1 MLKSDLKT
9 NVDRPHF
16 NPSFL
21 SPDFHNLSQGPHF
34 EKSRW
39 ATHNISRDDKNSGD
53 PFTAFPQHPVHDD
66 TFNETRRMK
75 SAGRI
80 PAITSAQYE
89 QMRSQTQQ
97 AYDHEEHMKRLAA
110 YATPKKTVQNEHKY
124 YGLVESAG
132 VPSNC
137 SPHMYFQLRKFL
149 RFPSANSTTKA
160 SYMKTRPGFGS
171 ATKYNYE

>member
-1 MLKSDLKT
+1 VLKSDLKT
-9 NVDRPHF
+9 CVERPHF

-39 ATHNISRDDKNSGD
+39 ADHNQSRKDKFAVTGEH
-53 PFTAFPQHPVHDD
+53 FTAFPQHPVHDD

-80 PAITSAQYE
+80 PAVNEYE
-89 QMRSQTQQ
+89 KMRSQTQQ
-97 AYDHEEHMKRLAA
+97 AYDHEEHMKKLAA
-110 YATPKKTVQNEHKY
+110 YAKPTKKNNADAYKFD
-124 YGLVESAG
+124 GLVESAG

-137 SPHMYFQLRKFL
+137 SPYMYFQLR
-149 RFPSANSTTKA
+149 
-160 SYMKTRPGFGS
+160 
-171 ATKYNYE
+171 